1 MLWTLARQDVST
13 KADPQRLRQAARN
26 GSEPYR
32 SSAKNFYGNGR
43 AKKISAI
50 EGEQDSAVRRPV
62 VQRAEQHAEGD
73 DDRGDDPVDHG
84 IDAPLDLL
92 KARAGRGN
100 R

>member
-1 MLWTLARQDVST
+1 MQTEIQNARGRRSARHAVVA
-13 KADPQRLRQAARN
+13 KPFVRLLTI
-26 GSEPYR
+26 
-32 SSAKNFYGNGR
+32 FGR
-43 AKKISAI
+43 TGSAI
-50 EGEQDSAVRRPV
+50 RRPV
-62 VQRAEQHAEGD
+62 VQRAEQRAEGD